1 MPVDSPN
8 KPAAS
13 ARKAAS
19 FKLSACVAE
28 HIGDRAEQQDRV
40 AILTSEHYPG
50 SLMALLADGM
60 GGRSGGRL
68 ASDQVM
74 STAKN
79 LFQEL
84 PGQGA
89 TVRDL
94 LTQIATEAHT
104 VIRLTALAS
113 EKEPHSTLVAVVLQ
127 RDMAV
132 WIHAGDSRL
141 FHFRDGA
148 LAHKT
153 IDHSYGSRL
162 TSEGEL
168 VEGGPE
174 TDQFKNIL
182 FSAIGIGHEL
192 RLDYGQVNDLRTGDS
207 FVLASDGLWAY
218 FTERELG
225 TIVHKSPAREAA
237 ETLVRLARER
247 ARGHGDNLSVAIVK
261 LEKPDPAAPAKPA
274 KAAKHV
280 KPAGRAAF

>member
-1 MPVDSPN
+1 MPAEF
-8 KPAAS
+8 PANT
-13 ARKAAS
+13 ARPAAAS
-19 FKLSACVAE
+19 FKLSACVAD
-28 HIGDRAEQQDRV
+28 HIGDRGDQQDRV
-40 AILTSEHYPG
+40 AILTSQHYPG
-50 SLMALLADGM
+50 TLMALLADGM

-74 STAKN
+74 STAKS

-84 PGQGA
+84 PGHGS

-94 LTQIATEAHT
+94 LTQIATEAHA
-104 VIRLTALAS
+104 VIRLTAIAS
-113 EKEPHSTLVAVVLQ
+113 EKEPHSTMVALVIQ
-127 RDMAV
+127 RGVAV

-162 TSEGEL
+162 TADGEL

-174 TDQFKNIL
+174 TDRFKNIL

-192 RLDYGQVNDLRTGDS
+192 RLDYGQVDDLRTGDS

-225 TIVHKSPAREAA
+225 TIVNKCPAREAA

-261 LEKPDPAAPAKPA
+261 LEKPDAPPAKSPLA
-274 KAAKHV
+274 R
-280 KPAGRAAF
+280 AGGG

>member
-1 MPVDSPN
+1 MPADTSFR
-8 KPAAS
+8 S
-13 ARKAAS
+13 ARPADAPG

-28 HIGDRAEQQDRV
+28 HIGDRRDQQDRV
-40 AILTSEHYPG
+40 AILTSQKYPG
-50 SLMALLADGM
+50 TLMALLADGM

-74 STAKN
+74 STAKS
-79 LFQEL
+79 LFEEL
-84 PGQGA
+84 PGAGS
-89 TVRDL
+89 TIRDL
-94 LTQIATEAHT
+94 LTQIATEAHA
-104 VIRLTALAS
+104 VIRLTAIAS
-113 EKEPHSTLVAVVLQ
+113 EKEPHSTLVALVIQ
-127 RDMAV
+127 RGVAS

-141 FHFRDGA
+141 FHFRDGN
-148 LAHKT
+148 LASKT

-162 TSEGEL
+162 TAEGEL

-174 TDQFKNIL
+174 TDRFKNIL

-192 RLDYGQVNDLRTGDS
+192 RLDHGRVADLRTGDC

-225 TIVHKSPAREAA
+225 TIVHSAPAREAA

-261 LEKPDPAAPAKPA
+261 LDQPDPAQNTQRRPFR
-274 KAAKHV
+274 
-280 KPAGRAAF
+280 G